1 MSALARW
8 CARRRFVVL
17 ALWLVALVGLGG
29 AVGGLGTS
37 FTESTNLPSSESSTA
52 YALLDQIG
60 ANTDDDDTTAG
71 TVVWQTE
78 GVEVTDPT
86 VVAQVQDVLAQ
97 IAAVPGVESVVS
109 PYDAAGAAQVSADG
123 SIAYAALT
131 LTDDVDADQVTEL
144 ADSLDS
150 SSLQAMTG
158 GAAFEPAISAG
169 GAAEGAGVLAALV
182 ILLLVFRS
190 LWAAVLPIITGL
202 VGVGV
207 SSLVVLVGSNV
218 VDLPANALTM
228 GALIGLGVGI
238 DYALFIVNRHRKG
251 LMSGMPLRGSIAQAI
266 NTSGRAVLFAGATVI
281 IALLGLTILDIGI
294 LTGMALGAAVT
305 VLITVAAALTLL
317 PALLAMLGTKVLSRR
332 HRRAVAAGQVVGE
345 STGGLWSRW
354 AIAVQ
359 RRPAV
364 LGAIAAGLVVLLALP
379 VAALRLGSADASS
392 DPTDSVTYQ
401 YHQVMSEGFGEGYA
415 AQLLLVGQTPD
426 DDSRAAFTELA
437 GQLSSVDDV
446 TAVSAAPLA
455 AGQEIGV
462 ITVTPSSTAQAE
474 ETADLVNSLRE
485 DIVPAAEAGTDLQV
499 HVGGSTASGLDF
511 SQALTSELP
520 VYLGIIAILGF
531 VLLAIAFRS
540 ILVPLIGAVTNLL
553 SIAAGLGVTTA
564 IFQFGWGSELFGV
577 GSGAPIEGFAA
588 VIIVGIVFGLSMD
601 YQVFLVSR
609 MHEEWAHTRDNR
621 RAVRVGMSETGR
633 VIATAAAIMACVF
646 AAFGFTGERIIA
658 ELGVAMGAAVL
669 VDAFLVRMVLVPA
682 LMHRLGDR
690 NWAYPRWAERITPK
704 VSIEGASAPATAGP
718 EPELLEPA
726 GHR

>member
-17 ALWLVALVGLGG
+17 ALWLLALVGLGG
-29 AVGGLGTS
+29 AVGGLGTA
-37 FTESTNLPSSESSTA
+37 FTESTNVPSSESSTA
-52 YALLDQIG
+52 YGLLAQVG
-60 ANTDDDDTTAG
+60 ANPDKDDATAG
-71 TVVWQTE
+71 NVVWQTD
-78 GVEVTDPT
+78 GGDVTDPA
-86 VVAQVQDVLAQ
+86 VAAQVQDVLAQ
-97 IAAVPGVESVVS
+97 IADVPGVESVVS
-109 PYDAAGAAQVSADG
+109 PYDAAGAAQISSGGD
-123 SIAYAALT
+123 IAYASLT
-131 LTDDVDADQVTEL
+131 LTKDADVEAITGL
-144 ADSLDS
+144 VDSLDS
-150 SSLQAMTG
+150 ASLEALTG
-158 GAAFEPAISAG
+158 GAAFEPVISAG

-190 LWAAVLPIITGL
+190 LWAALLPIITGI

-207 SSLVVLVGSNV
+207 SALVVLVGSNV
-218 VDLPANALTM
+218 VDLPANTLTM

-238 DYALFIVNRHRKG
+238 DYALFIVNRHRKA
-251 LMSGMPLRGSIAQAI
+251 LLSGVPLRESIAQAV
-266 NTSGRAVLFAGATVI
+266 NTSGRAVLFAGATVV
-281 IALLGLTILDIGI
+281 IALLGLTILNIGI

-305 VLITVAAALTLL
+305 VLLTVAAALTLL

-332 HRRAVAAGQVVGE
+332 HRRAVAAGQVVAE

-359 RRPAV
+359 RRPVV
-364 LGAIAAGLVVLLALP
+364 LGAIAAGLVILLAAP
-379 VAALRLGSADASS
+379 VANMRLGSADDSS

-401 YHQVMSEGFGEGYA
+401 YHQVMADGFGEGYA
-415 AQLLLVGQTPD
+415 AQLLLVAETPD
-426 DDSRAAFTELA
+426 DASRAAFTDLA
-437 GQLSSVDDV
+437 GELSSVEDV

-455 AGQEIGV
+455 AGQDIGV

-485 DIVPAAEAGTDLQV
+485 DIVPAAESGTDLQV
-499 HVGGSTASGLDF
+499 YVGGSTASGLDF
-511 SQALTSELP
+511 SEALTSKLP
-520 VYLGIIAILGF
+520 IYLGIIAILGF

-540 ILVPLIGAVTNLL
+540 VLVPLVGAITNLL
-553 SIAAGLGVTTA
+553 SIAAGLGVITA
-564 IFQFGWGSELFGV
+564 IFQFGWASELFGV
-577 GSGAPIEGFAA
+577 GSGAPIEGFVA

-609 MHEEWAHTRDNR
+609 MHEEWTHTRDNR

-682 LMHRLGDR
+682 VMHRLGAR
-690 NWAYPRWAERITPK
+690 NWWYPRWAERITPR
-704 VSIEGASAPATAGP
+704 VSIEGEPAPAV
-718 EPELLEPA
+718 LEPA
-726 GHR
+726 IGDLELAARR